1 MLSIY
6 VILILIEYISIKY
19 NAWNMETEIKKLKEL
34 IETERNIEN
43 IDFRQTQSEVQ
54 SYNYRSMQ

>member
-6 VILILIEYISIKY
+6 VILILIEYVSIKY
-19 NAWNMETEIKKLKEL
+19 NEWNMETEIKKLKEL